1 MSSKIT
7 ILDSATAMK
16 IAAGE
21 VIEKPASAVREL
33 LDNALDAEAT
43 WISIEVEQ
51 GGKEFLSVQ
60 DNGLGMSEEDLK
72 KSYLN
77 HATSKIQ
84 NFDDLIQLKTFG
96 FRGEALASLA
106 EIAQLTIASREQ
118 GQDFGAELAITFGE
132 KGSFS
137 PKGMNQ
143 GTKITITKFF
153 QNVPARLKFLST
165 DTSEYRAII
174 QEMIKK
180 ALAKPQ
186 VAFELSHNG
195 DKKYQLNASNELYDR
210 IVDLFPELKNILQ
223 AFIYEENGI
232 KVYGFLSN
240 PSWYKATRTY
250 QYLFVNGRVI
260 EWTPFRQQIT
270 VAYNNLLPPS
280 KFPAVFCYIEIDT
293 EQIDFNV
300 HPQKKEIR
308 FDNEKIVADVVRRAI
323 RRGVEQSNYV
333 LDTSH
338 QDVSIQDRAIS
349 NPQNFAKT
357 NTISSYSNTN
367 FTPSSTKYPSPKN
380 NYYSREPISSSPK
393 IDQLQELFEK
403 KESNSY
409 EIIMASR
416 YVGTI
421 FNTFL
426 IFEYQHSL
434 YLIDFHAMHERIR
447 YEKILDKYN
456 EVIPSQNIIPIIF
469 EVAKHEAV
477 IFEKIESTLIQLGF
491 QISQIS
497 ESSFSVEG
505 IPSVLNVGNTET
517 VLRELFVEDLSIQDS
532 HMWDS
537 LCKMIACKGSAR
549 SGDTLSFDEIQALLK
564 EWKDCKN
571 PQSCPH
577 GRPIVVPMS
586 RGFFDKEFKRTGF

>member
-33 LDNALDAEAT
+33 LDNAIDAEAT

-51 GGKEFLSVQ
+51 GGKEFISVQ
-60 DNGLGMSEEDLK
+60 DNGLGMSEDDLQK
-72 KSYLN
+72 AYLN

-84 NFDDLIQLKTFG
+84 NFDDLVQLKTFG

-106 EIAQLTIASREQ
+106 EISQLTIASREQ
-118 GQDFGAELAITFGE
+118 EKDFGSELTITFG
-132 KGSFS
+132 KRGSLS

-143 GTKITITKFF
+143 GTKISITNFF

-186 VAFELSHNG
+186 TAFELSHNG
-195 DKKYQLNASNELYDR
+195 EKKYQLNTSPDLYDR
-210 IVDLFPELKNILQ
+210 IVDLFPELKDVLQ
-223 AFIYEENGI
+223 AFIYEEKGI
-232 KVYGFLSN
+232 KVYGFLSH
-240 PSWYKATRTY
+240 PSWYKATRNY

-260 EWTPFRQQIT
+260 EWMAFRQQIHI
-270 VAYNNLLPPS
+270 AYNNLLPPS

-293 EQIDFNV
+293 ALIDFNV

-308 FDNEKIVADVVRRAI
+308 FDNEKLVADIVRRAI
-323 RRGVEQSNYV
+323 RRGVEKSDFV

-338 QDVSIQDRAIS
+338 QEEIIQERSKSLLQYSSNKNVSS
-349 NPQNFAKT
+349 NYFGSTPPY
-357 NTISSYSNTN
+357 SS
-367 FTPSSTKYPSPKN
+367 KN
-380 NYYSREPISSSPK
+380 NISHTTSKDRINSPLHS
-393 IDQLQELFEK
+393 DQIQELFEK
-403 KESNSY
+403 KEMNAY
-409 EIIMASR
+409 DIIISAR

-426 IFEYQHSL
+426 IFEYQNFL
-434 YLIDFHAMHERIR
+434 YLIDFHALHERIR
-447 YEKILDKYN
+447 YENILNQYN
-456 EVIPSQNIIPIIF
+456 KAIPSQHIIPIIF

-477 IFEKIESTLIQLGF
+477 IFEKIEYKLIQLGF

-505 IPSVLNVGNTET
+505 IPNVLSVGNTET

-532 HMWDS
+532 HRWDS

-549 SGDTLSFDEIQALLK
+549 SGDTLSYDEIQVLLE
-564 EWKDCKN
+564 EWKNCEN

-577 GRPIVVPMS
+577 GRPIVVPMN